1 MVIFFWDNYEGR
13 KREKECDFKLVGED
27 KLQHGTREFF
37 TRGEF
42 RKNLS
47 LEKQIIDLEGLYFEE
62 RSEGL
67 EAINLE
73 LSSELTNAYGN
84 IISYYKLNNPSQPLK
99 KLMSLVF
106 IPYK

>member
-1 MVIFFWDNYEGR
+1 MLSIISKV
-13 KREKECDFKLVGED
+13 L
-27 KLQHGTREFF
+27 GTS
-37 TRGEF
+37 F

-84 IISYYKLNNPSQPLK
+84 IISYYKLNK
-99 KLMSLVF
+99 KLPSLTYINDDLRVLYE
-106 IPYK
+106 IYRI